1 MDKASVYKDLLKTI
15 VNTFDSLP
23 VYEVET
29 NDPGCDCCGVSSEL
43 VKVKTL
49 KDTVYFDEVLKAEDV
64 KEILT
69 PIKELLE
76 TLK

>member
-1 MDKASVYKDLLKTI
+1 MDKALVKDLLEMLVGTMD
-15 VNTFDSLP
+15 VLP

-29 NDPGCDCCGVSSEL
+29 NNPGCDCCGVSSEL

>member
-1 MDKASVYKDLLKTI
+1 MSDVKDILKLI
-15 VNTFDSLP
+15 VSRMKSLD

-49 KDTVYFDEVLKAEDV
+49 NDTVYFDEVLKAEDV
-64 KEILT
+64 KAMLNTIEIVLA
-69 PIKELLE
+69 EL
-76 TLK
+76 K